1 MKMFLIDINNKF
13 IIMFVKNIFYE
24 VITKNNFLKINLLEK
39 IFNIIYNLQLNN
51 NKINSESCY
60 KIVKIDVTYN

>member
-13 IIMFVKNIFYE
+13 IIMFVRNIFYE
-24 VITKNNFLKINLLEK
+24 VIAKNNYLKINLLEK

>member
-24 VITKNNFLKINLLEK
+24 VIAKNNYLKINLLEK